1 MDNPIYLSYMRVK
14 SWLAAIILTTLI
26 ISLSVTIVLY
36 FKPLYYLD
44 MQKYDLAEKYGVT
57 EEEIKENYDTLIWYN
72 TLFNDSELE
81 FPTLTMSENGR
92 QHFAEVKKIFLNL
105 QWAGIICLVLLTPI
119 LTWAVSRKE
128 WRWVKYT
135 GYLCIGIP
143 AVVGILILFCWDNL
157 FVWFHKLVFRNNFW
171 LFDPSTDPIIN
182 FLPDEFFLHC
192 ATLIVVLIL
201 AAAVL
206 CLNRYKYLQKHPN
219 PMIKEK
225 KKFV

>member
-1 MDNPIYLSYMRVK
+1 MRVK
-14 SWLAAIILTTLI
+14 SWLAAIILTILI
-26 ISLSVTIVLY
+26 ISLSVTIALY

-128 WRWVKYT
+128 WRLVKYT
-135 GYLCIGIP
+135 G
-143 AVVGILILFCWDNL
+143 
-157 FVWFHKLVFRNNFW
+157 
-171 LFDPSTDPIIN
+171 
-182 FLPDEFFLHC
+182 
-192 ATLIVVLIL
+192 
-201 AAAVL
+201 
-206 CLNRYKYLQKHPN
+206 
-219 PMIKEK
+219 
-225 KKFV
+225 

>member
-1 MDNPIYLSYMRVK
+1 MDKPIYLSYMRTK
-14 SWLAAIILTTLI
+14 SWLAAIVLTTLI

-36 FKPLYYLD
+36 FKPLYYMD

-57 EEEIKENYDTLIWYN
+57 EEEIKENYDALIWYN

-135 GYLCIGIP
+135 GYLCIAIP
-143 AVVGILILFCWDNL
+143 AVVGILILFCWDKL
-157 FVWFHKLVFRNNFW
+157 FVWFHKLLFNNDFW
-171 LFDPSTDPIIN
+171 LFDPQTDPIIN
-182 FLPDEFFLHC
+182 YLPDGFFMHC
-192 ATLIVVLIL
+192 AILIVVLML
-201 AAAVL
+201 AAAAL

-219 PMIKEK
+219 PTIKEK

>member
-1 MDNPIYLSYMRVK
+1 M
-14 SWLAAIILTTLI
+14 
-26 ISLSVTIVLY
+26 
-36 FKPLYYLD
+36 
-44 MQKYDLAEKYGVT
+44 
-57 EEEIKENYDTLIWYN
+57 
-72 TLFNDSELE
+72 
-81 FPTLTMSENGR
+81 TMSENGR

-192 ATLIVVLIL
+192 AILIVVLIL